1 MGTLRPTRL
10 RGIQPKLHLSRLLLW
25 ASQDTLVL
33 NSLAQVLQVT
43 HLKEQLS
50 LVMGCPQLPK
60 LVMEISH
67 RLSLDMGLATDH
79 LKPKN
84 LLPIPQFMGSLPS
97 HQAPLEAMASLPLC
111 SQDIPILSH
120 HHLVMLN
127 QTLVHN
133 VPHHPI
139 MLLLLVNRVMGLHL
153 MVRHLLVSQV
163 MDRRPPNTTPMVV
176 LTRSLRFILPM
187 AVLLLL
193 RLLSRVE

>member
-1 MGTLRPTRL
+1 MHLRR
-10 RGIQPKLHLSRLLLW
+10 IQPKLHLSRLLLW

-50 LVMGCPQLPK
+50 LVMECPQLPK
-60 LVMEISH
+60 LVMVINH
-67 RLSLDMGLATDH
+67 RLSPDMGLAMDH
-79 LKPKN
+79 RKPRN
-84 LLPIPQFMGSLPS
+84 LSPIPQFMGRLPS
-97 HQAPLEAMASLPLC
+97 HQAPPEAMASLPLC

-139 MLLLLVNRVMGLHL
+139 MLLLLVNRVMDLRL
-153 MVRHLLVSQV
+153 MVHHLLVSQV
-163 MDRRPPNTTPMVV
+163 MDRHHPHTTPMVV
-176 LTRSLRFILPM
+176 LTHNLRFILPM

>member
-1 MGTLRPTRL
+1 MHL
-10 RGIQPKLHLSRLLLW
+10 RGILPKLHLSRLLLW

-50 LVMGCPQLPK
+50 LVMECPQLPK
-60 LVMEISH
+60 LVMEVNH
-67 RLSLDMGLATDH
+67 RLSLDMGLAMDH
-79 LKPKN
+79 LKPRN
-84 LLPIPQFMGSLPS
+84 LLPIPQLMGRLPS
-97 HQAPLEAMASLPLC
+97 HPAPLEAMASLPLC

-127 QTLVHN
+127 QILARN

-139 MLLLLVNRVMGLHL
+139 MVLLLVNQVMGLHL
-153 MVRHLLVSQV
+153 MVHRLLVSQV
-163 MDRRPPNTTPMVV
+163 MDRHHHHTTPMVV